1 MGGFSLGDYVT
12 VNERLKAALEKY
24 PELIINEDAPRF
36 VEAPDGKIFVEVR
49 MVVRRDRDDMIPMIG
64 YIWEE
69 YPGTTPYTKGS
80 EQPNAATS
88 CLGRILGYMGF
99 GIGKS
104 IASADDVQRRETVRS
119 KPEPVIVKAVSK
131 AVTYP
136 NGDPVLDPFTDKQQ
150 VDDVYPP
157 GDVSKAQMGKIRALG
172 KERNIITTKGLAE
185 AISGVIGRTIVKL
198 DQLSKRE
205 ASKVIEAWLPPVI
218 PNPAGEIPDQ
228 LDEEPF

>member
-12 VNERLKAALEKY
+12 VNERLKAALEKF
-24 PELIINEDAPRF
+24 PDLIVEEHPPKF
-36 VEAPDGKIFVEVR
+36 VEAPDGKTFVEVR
-49 MVVRRDRDDMIPMIG
+49 MVVRRDRDDLIPMVG

-69 YPGTTPYTKGS
+69 YPGKTPYTLGS

-104 IASADDVQRRETVRS
+104 IASADDVQRRETVRQ
-119 KPEPVIVKAVSK
+119 KTDPVIVKAVAK

-136 NGDPVLDPFTDKQQ
+136 NGDPVLDPFTDEPQ
-150 VDDVYPP
+150 VDEPREA
-157 GDVSKAQMGKIRALG
+157 GASKAQMGKIRALA
-172 KERNIITTKGLAE
+172 KERGIVTTKGITDGITQLL
-185 AISGVIGRTIVKL
+185 GRKVEKL
-198 DQLSKRE
+198 DYLSKRE
-205 ASKVIEAWLPPVI
+205 ASRVIESWLPKVIS
-218 PNPAGEIPDQ
+218 NPAGEIPDQ

>member
-12 VNERLKAALEKY
+12 VNERLKAALEKF
-24 PELIINEDAPRF
+24 PDLIVEEHAPKF
-36 VEAPDGKIFVEVR
+36 VEAPDGKTFVEVR
-49 MVVRRDRDDMIPMIG
+49 MVVRRDRDDLIPMVG

-69 YPGTTPYTKGS
+69 YPGKSSFTLGS

-104 IASADDVQRRETVRS
+104 IASAEDVQRRETVRQ
-119 KPEPVIVKAVSK
+119 KNDPVIVKAVAK

-136 NGDPVLDPFTDKQQ
+136 NGDPVLDPFTDQPQ
-150 VDDVYPP
+150 VDEPREA
-157 GDVSKAQMGKIRALG
+157 GASKAQMGKIRALA
-172 KERNIITTKGLAE
+172 KERGIVTTKGITD
-185 AISGVIGRTIVKL
+185 AITQLLGRKVEKL
-198 DQLSKRE
+198 DYLSKRE
-205 ASKVIEAWLPPVI
+205 ASKVIEAWLPKVI
-218 PNPAGEIPDQ
+218 ANPAGEIPDQ

>member
-1 MGGFSLGDYVT
+1 MSGFSLGDYVT

-24 PELIINEDAPRF
+24 PELIVNEDPPRF
-36 VEAPDGKIFVEVR
+36 VEAPDGKTFVEVR
-49 MVVRRDRDDMIPMIG
+49 MVVRRDRDDLVPMIG
-64 YIWEE
+64 FIWEE

-104 IASADDVQRRETVRS
+104 IASADDVQRRETVRQ
-119 KPEPVIVKAVSK
+119 KPDPVIVKAVAK

-136 NGDPVLDPFTDKQQ
+136 NGDPVLDPFTDEPQ
-150 VDDVYPP
+150 VDAPREA
-157 GDVSKAQMGKIRALG
+157 GASKAQMGKIRALG
-172 KERNIITTKGLAE
+172 KEKGIATTQGLTDAITQLL
-185 AISGVIGRTIVKL
+185 GRKVEKL
-198 DQLSKRE
+198 DYLSKRE
-205 ASKVIEAWLPPVI
+205 ASKVIEAWLPKVI
-218 PNPAGEIPDQ
+218 QNPAGEVPDQ